1 LKEDK
6 NQSELPLVDPQIKV
20 LVKDGA
26 QKAPFQDVEINLKM
40 ELLKNISLAQ
50 ITNYIQQQV
59 SQNSTHFTDSY

>member
-6 NQSELPLVDPQIKV
+6 NRSELPLVDPQIKV

-40 ELLKNISLAQ
+40 ELLKNISLA
-50 ITNYIQQQV
+50 
-59 SQNSTHFTDSY
+59 